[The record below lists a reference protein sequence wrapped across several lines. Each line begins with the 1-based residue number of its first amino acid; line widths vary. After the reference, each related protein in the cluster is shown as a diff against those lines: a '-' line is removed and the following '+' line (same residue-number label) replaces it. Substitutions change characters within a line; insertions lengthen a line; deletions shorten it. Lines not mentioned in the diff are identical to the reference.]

1 MGGMLVQLD
10 DLWNFMQVDMEAD
23 KFENQ
28 MRLSANRQKLLKQRN
43 FILEQQNN
51 MKKLEADV
59 AVMQDR
65 LEAVGDEARR
75 LSGVLEGMVRELESS
90 PPADAE
96 ESDRRAEAA
105 ERLTETLARYEQEL
119 LKMRKDAEARDRQQ
133 KEIRVRAAKT
143 KQEYDQLKQVY
154 DQEFKRDT
162 QKLTAMREN
171 IEKEAAKL
179 DPELLK
185 RYRAI
190 KQHCTPPM
198 AKLVNGQCSGCFMS
212 LPSATLRELKLGE
225 KTVECDN
232 CGRILY
238 DPK

>member
-1 MGGMLVQLD
+1 MQLD
-10 DLWNFMQVDMEAD
+10 DLWNFMQVDVEAD

-28 MRLSANRQKLLKQRN
+28 MRLSPNRQKLLKQRN

-65 LEAVGDEARR
+65 LAAVEDEAQR
-75 LSGVLEGMVRELESS
+75 LSGVLSGMVEELETN
-90 PPADAE
+90 PPATVE

-105 ERLTETLARYEQEL
+105 QRLADTLTRYEQEL
-119 LKMRKDAEARDRQQ
+119 AKMRKDAEARDRQQ
-133 KEIRVRAAKT
+133 KEIRVRAART
-143 KQEYDQLKQVY
+143 KQEYDQLKLVY
-154 DQEFKRDT
+154 DEEFKRDQQT
-162 QKLTAMREN
+162 LKSMRAN

-179 DPELLK
+179 DQALLS

-198 AKLVNGQCSGCFMS
+198 AKLVDGQCGGCFMS

-238 DPK
+238 DPR